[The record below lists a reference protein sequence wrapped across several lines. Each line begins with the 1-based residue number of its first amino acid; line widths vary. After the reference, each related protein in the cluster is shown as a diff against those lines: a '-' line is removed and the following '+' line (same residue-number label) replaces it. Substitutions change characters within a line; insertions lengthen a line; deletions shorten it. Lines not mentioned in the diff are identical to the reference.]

1 MLTCLHICSHI
12 HIIYTPTRIR
22 GGKVKFSSHP
32 CFLAIDSPLQREWL
46 QFHYVSFQI
55 FRYFKCVKM
64 FCALFKQLLGYHVHC
79 SAHSFLFF
87 STKQFI
93 LELFTNEY
101 TEFTLKASAL
111 STLVYLMKPLLLG
124 IYFLPTFSLKSSA
137 VVNCLACL

>member
-1 MLTCLHICSHI
+1 MFIALHI
-12 HIIYTPTRIR
+12 
-22 GGKVKFSSHP
+22 
-32 CFLAIDSPLQREWL
+32 
-46 QFHYVSFQI
+46 
-55 FRYFKCVKM
+55 
-64 FCALFKQLLGYHVHC
+64 LF
-79 SAHSFLFF
+79 FFF

-93 LELFTNEY
+93 LELFPNEY